1 MNDPNVYG
9 KYVKAHAK
17 KTDTALCCLKAFLFG
32 GLICTTGETF
42 ADLFGFL
49 GVTDVKTRSSLVSC
63 TLILI
68 TAVLTGIGVFDRIAK
83 HAGAGTLVPVTGFAN
98 AMISQ
103 AIDAKSEGFIIG
115 VGAKL
120 FTVAGPV
127 VVYGTAASV
136 IYGIIYYIFKIILQ
150 TA

>member
-1 MNDPNVYG
+1 M
-9 KYVKAHAK
+9 
-17 KTDTALCCLKAFLFG
+17 
-32 GLICTTGETF
+32 ICTTGEAF
-42 ADLFGFL
+42 SDLYALL
-49 GVTDVKTRSSLVSC
+49 GVDDIKTRSALVSC

-68 TAVLTGIGVFDRIAK
+68 TAALTGIGVFDRIAK

-103 AIDAKSEGFIIG
+103 AIDAKSEGFIVG
-115 VGAKL
+115 VAAKL

-127 VVYGTAASV
+127 VVYGTLASV
-136 IYGIIYYIFKIILQ
+136 IYGIIYYIFKILFK

>member
-1 MNDPNVYG
+1 MNDAKTYG

-17 KTDTALCCLKAFLFG
+17 KTNTLLCCVKAFVSG
-32 GLICTTGETF
+32 GLICCIGELF
-42 ADLFGFL
+42 SDLYKALGAAD
-49 GVTDVKTRSSLVSC
+49 DIRPALVSI
-63 TLILI
+63 TLIFI

-127 VVYGTAASV
+127 VVYGTLASV
-136 IYGIIYYIFKIILQ
+136 IYGIIYYFTNL
-150 TA
+150 

>member
-1 MNDPNVYG
+1 MNDAKTYG

-17 KTDTALCCLKAFLFG
+17 KTKTLLCCVKAFLFG
-32 GLICTTGETF
+32 GLICCIGEVF
-42 ADLFGFL
+42 SDLYNVL
-49 GVTDVKTRSSLVSC
+49 GAEDDIRPALVSI
-63 TLILI
+63 TLIFI
-68 TAVLTGIGVFDRIAK
+68 TAVLTGFGVFDRIAK

-98 AMISQ
+98 AMISS

-127 VVYGTAASV
+127 VVYGTLASV
-136 IYGIIYYIFKIILQ
+136 IYGIIYYFANL
-150 TA
+150 